1 MDNHLD
7 RRQFIGQT
15 AALLGATLLSGADTA
30 IAAPPPA
37 ATDMVPLGKTGV
49 TICRLGFGTGTSSGS
64 VQRGLTQEGFSR
76 VIRYA
81 YDHGITYIDTADNY
95 RTHTMI
101 RQAIKGLPRERL
113 FIQTKMPWHKP
124 PFTEAPLQELDR
136 YRQELGVDYI
146 DSLLIHCA
154 TTATWADDLKRMMD
168 AFSEAKERKLIRLK
182 GVSCHGLAAL
192 TRATRE
198 DWCDVHLARVNPQG
212 RHVDDANTNASQ
224 AASIEPAMTEIRE
237 MHRKGRGVI
246 GMKLVGNGD
255 FTSPQDREKAIRY
268 AMTCG
273 FVDAIVIGFASP
285 AEIDEAITRTNAAL
299 ART

>member
-1 MDNHLD
+1 MHKNTVD
-7 RRQFIGQT
+7 RREFIGRS
-15 AALLGATLLSGADTA
+15 AALLGATLLRPSSAMA
-30 IAAPPPA
+30 AAPPS

-49 TICRLGFGTGTSSGS
+49 QICRLGFGTGSMGGS
-64 VQRGLTQEGFSR
+64 VQRGLTQRHFTR
-76 VIRYA
+76 VLRYA
-81 YDHGITYIDTADNY
+81 YDRGVTYIDTADNY
-95 RTHTMI
+95 RTHPFV
-101 RQAIKGLPRERL
+101 REAIKGLPRERL

-124 PFTEAPLQELDR
+124 PFTETPLQELDR

-154 TTATWADDLKRMMD
+154 TTTTWADDLKRMMD
-168 AFSEAKERKLIRLK
+168 AFSEAKARKLIRLK
-182 GVSCHGLAAL
+182 GVSCHGLPAL

-212 RHVDDANTNASQ
+212 RFVDDPNPNAPE
-224 AASIEPAMTEIRE
+224 AASVEPAIAEIRE

-246 GMKLVGNGD
+246 GMKLIGEGQ
-255 FTSPQDREKAIRY
+255 FTRPEDREKAIRY

-285 AEIDEAITRTNAAL
+285 AEIDEAITRMNGAL
-299 ART
+299 VT

>member
-1 MDNHLD
+1 MANQTVD
-7 RRQFIGQT
+7 RREFIGRS
-15 AALLGATLLSGADTA
+15 AALLGATLLTRPGE
-30 IAAPPPA
+30 AAAARRA
-37 ATDMVPLGKTGV
+37 ATDVVPLGKTGV
-49 TICRLGFGTGTSSGS
+49 NICRLGFGTGSTGGS

-76 VIRYA
+76 LIRYA
-81 YDHGITYIDTADNY
+81 YDQGVTYIDTADNY
-95 RTHTMI
+95 RTHQMI

-124 PFTEAPLQELDR
+124 PFTETPLQEIDR

-154 TTATWADDLKRMMD
+154 TRSTWPDDLKRMMD

-182 GVSCHGLAAL
+182 GVSCHGLPAL
-192 TRATRE
+192 TRATTE
-198 DWCDVHLARVNPQG
+198 DWVDVHLARVNPQAHHMDG
-212 RHVDDANTNASQ
+212 ADGTYGERGDFK
-224 AASIEPAMTEIRE
+224 AATAEIRG

-246 GMKLVGNGD
+246 GMKMIGNGD

-273 FVDAIVIGFASP
+273 FVDAIVVGFASP
-285 AEIDEAITRTNAAL
+285 AEVDEAIARMNAAL
-299 ART
+299 RT

>member
-1 MDNHLD
+1 MDHHLD
-7 RRQFIGQT
+7 RRAFFGQT
-15 AALLGATLLSGADTA
+15 AALLGTALLTRADA
-30 IAAPPPA
+30 AAAAPPG
-37 ATDMVPLGKTGV
+37 ATDVVPLGKTGV
-49 TICRLGFGTGTSSGS
+49 QICRLGFGTGTSSGS
-64 VQRGLTQEGFSR
+64 VQRGLTQEHFTR

-81 YDHGITYIDTADNY
+81 YDRGITYIDTADNY
-95 RTHTMI
+95 RTHTFI
-101 RQAIKGLPRERL
+101 RNAIKGLPRERL

-124 PFTEAPLQELDR
+124 PFTETPLQELDR

-154 TTATWADDLKRMMD
+154 TTPTWPDDLKRMMD

-182 GVSCHGLAAL
+182 GVSCHGLPAL

-198 DWCDVHLARVNPQG
+198 DWVDVHLARVNPQG
-212 RHVDDANTNASQ
+212 RHVDGADGTWK
-224 AASIEPAMTEIRE
+224 EPGNVEAAMTQIRE

-246 GMKLVGNGD
+246 GMKMIGNGE
-255 FTSPQDREKAIRY
+255 FTSPEDREKAIRY

-285 AEIDEAITRTNAAL
+285 AEIDEAVTRMNAAL
-299 ART
+299 AKS